1 MKSDNK
7 CGTKLVVP
15 FFKTNIFAIMHSL
28 PDFSTN
34 KKSVKDQIVIW
45 DNSLKVVSKTIDVSE
60 PVINIHFT
68 KRWLIAVQST
78 KVYAYRI
85 SRDYERHIIFEQR
98 EFTDSKVSQI
108 AEEDDTF
115 GVLLLNSR
123 TG

>member
-1 MKSDNK
+1 
-7 CGTKLVVP
+7 
-15 FFKTNIFAIMHSL
+15 MHSL